1 MYLLTIVGDYDFSD
15 LKIINED
22 FAQIFVALYF
32 VLVSVITLN
41 LFIALM
47 SEAIARIND
56 KAKAQAYLKEAEE
69 ITSIEKYF
77 PAYKDEFESFLR
89 KEGNPWVSS
98 SFSFNIWKHKYLKYN
113 VCFRKTIRN
122 PPVEDINGK

>member
-15 LKIINED
+15 LKLINED

-56 KAKAQAYLKEAEE
+56 KASAQAYLKEAEE
-69 ITSIEKYF
+69 IILIEKYF
-77 PAYKDEFESFLR
+77 PAYKDEFENFLR
-89 KEGNPWVSS
+89 REGNPWVSES
-98 SFSFNIWKHKYLKYN
+98 ERFW
-113 VCFRKTIRN
+113 
-122 PPVEDINGK
+122 

>member
-1 MYLLTIVGDYDFSD
+1 MLATSADSPNEYSSFNNLVYQMYLLTIVGDYDFSD
-15 LKIINED
+15 LKLINED

-56 KAKAQAYLKEAEE
+56 KASAQAYLKEAEE
-69 ITSIEKYF
+69 IILIEKYF
-77 PAYKDEFESFLR
+77 PAYKDEFENFLR
-89 KEGNPWVSS
+89 REGNPWVSES
-98 SFSFNIWKHKYLKYN
+98 ERFW
-113 VCFRKTIRN
+113 
-122 PPVEDINGK
+122 

>member
-1 MYLLTIVGDYDFSD
+1 MLEGNADSPNEYATFNNLVYQMYLLTIVGDYDFSD

-98 SFSFNIWKHKYLKYN
+98 SFSFNI
-113 VCFRKTIRN
+113 
-122 PPVEDINGK
+122 